1 MGDRHIVAEDALPVR
16 RAVEQRHPRRV
27 QLKQYRIKLV
37 FVEQLEKIAP
47 DGAK

>member
-1 MGDRHIVAEDALPVR
+1 MHCQSGGQWSSVT
-16 RAVEQRHPRRV
+16 PRRV
-27 QLKQYRIKLV
+27 QLKQCRIKLV